1 MNKLMIF
8 ILLLLLFMSSIAY
21 AEINRTSYTLS
32 DAIEFALKNNPRIIQ
47 SSKDVEIGT
56 YWISEAKANKMPRL
70 DFNGGV
76 TRYRY
81 ASPITPISGSP
92 LKGSGFPEFD
102 SNIYDFGVSF
112 ILPLYRGGRLNAGVT
127 IAEIKKSIAEDMFR
141 MSKQDL
147 IYNLTN
153 VYYKIYQLE
162 KLFDATEA
170 SVRQLEAHKKNVELF
185 LQAGTVPKV
194 ELLKTEVELAHAK
207 QNAFVVKNSI
217 ESSYELLKTLMGIE
231 DINRKISLV
240 YEDLKYEIPPFD
252 KAIKKAFYN
261 RPDYKVVL
269 KKKKVAEER
278 VIFAQGKRL
287 PSVYLNG
294 EYYERSGD
302 SLEFKENWNI
312 GLRLS
317 VPIFDGGLIKSEIN
331 QEKKEFEKVTEEE
344 RSLRLDIIRE
354 IKDSYLNIENAS
366 KRIEVSQMAIEEAKE
381 NLRIEVLKYETGSGT
396 STDVINAQTA
406 LLRAET
412 DYLQAIYDKNI
423 ALAAL
428 KKAIGEDSYKE
439 SEEDIVPFMSHEEA
453 SK

>member
-1 MNKLMIF
+1 MKKLLIF
-8 ILLLLLFMSSIAY
+8 ISLLFVSSTAY
-21 AEINRTSYTLS
+21 AEMNKTSYTLS
-32 DAIEFALKNNPRIIQ
+32 DAIEFAVKNNPRIIQ

-56 YWISEAKANKMPRL
+56 YGISEAKANKMPRL
-70 DFNGGV
+70 DFNSGA

-112 ILPLYRGGRLNAGVT
+112 ILPLYRGGRLDAGVT

-162 KLFDATEA
+162 KLLDANEA
-170 SVRQLEAHKKNVELF
+170 SVKQLEAHKKNVELF
-185 LQAGTVPKV
+185 LKAGTVPKV

-207 QNAFVVKNSI
+207 QNAIVVRNSI

-240 YEDLKYEIPPFD
+240 HENSPADKYPALEE
-252 KAIKKAFYN
+252 ATNRAFSL
-261 RPDYKVVL
+261 RPDYNAVS
-269 KKKKVAEER
+269 KKKKVVEEK
-278 VIFAQGKRL
+278 VNFAQGKRL
-287 PSVYLNG
+287 PIVYLSS
-294 EYYERSGD
+294 EYSERSGD
-302 SLEFKENWNI
+302 SFEFKENWNLA
-312 GLRLS
+312 LRLS
-317 VPIFDGGLIKSEIN
+317 VPIFDGGLIRSEISK
-331 QEKKEFEKVTEEE
+331 EKKEMEKVREEE

-354 IKDSYLNIENAS
+354 IKDSYLNIENAGE
-366 KRIEVSQMAIEEAKE
+366 RIGVLQKAVETAKE
-381 NLRIEVLKYETGSGT
+381 NLRIEVLRYETGSGT
-396 STDVINAQTA
+396 STDVIDSQTM

-423 ALAAL
+423 AIASLRR
-428 KKAIGEDSYKE
+428 AIGEDIY
-439 SEEDIVPFMSHEEA
+439 EEA